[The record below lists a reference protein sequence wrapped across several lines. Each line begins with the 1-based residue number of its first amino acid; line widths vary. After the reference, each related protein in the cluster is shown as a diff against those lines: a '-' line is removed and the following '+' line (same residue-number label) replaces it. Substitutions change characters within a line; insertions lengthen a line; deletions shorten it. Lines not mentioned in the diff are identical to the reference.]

1 MRERDDLQATKVHPA
16 LTRSLLLA
24 GVERRAMIPLCGLA
38 AMLVLLFAPN
48 FVTPSMAGVILFGVL
63 PALRR
68 INKRDPQWLEVLAE
82 HVTVSGFYH
91 AQGKPQD
98 RRMAQG
104 TF

>member
-1 MRERDDLQATKVHPA
+1 
-16 LTRSLLLA
+16 
-24 GVERRAMIPLCGLA
+24 
-38 AMLVLLFAPN
+38 
-48 FVTPSMAGVILFGVL
+48 VILFLVL

-98 RRMAQG
+98 RRRLQG
-104 TF
+104 TFG